1 MKKVVKRDGRK
12 VAFDATRIEQ
22 AVIAAMKE
30 AGTLDSVFASEL
42 AQNVMEE
49 CPDEIS
55 VEDIQDRVEKALMD
69 SPYKEVARAYI
80 IYRNKRTK
88 ARGAKTAQIIA
99 DIIATKK
106 NDITRE
112 NANMNADTPA
122 GMMMKFSSES
132 ARAYTDDYLISDEAE
147 QLVRDNILHIHD
159 KDYYP
164 TKSLTCI
171 QHPLDKLLNNGFAA
185 GHGESRAAKRI
196 ETASILG
203 CISMETVQN
212 RFCSLR

>member
-1 MKKVVKRDGRK
+1 MLTVIKRDGRE
-12 VAFDATRIEQ
+12 ASFDAVRIEQ

-30 AGTLDSVFASEL
+30 VGTIDSSFAVEL
-42 AQNVMEE
+42 AQKIMNQ
-49 CPDEIS
+49 CPNRVS
-55 VEDIQDRVEKALMD
+55 VEDIQDLVEKALMD
-69 SPYKEVARAYI
+69 SPYKDVARAYI

-132 ARAYTDDYLISDEAE
+132 GRAYTDDYLISDEAE
-147 QLVRDNILHIHD
+147 KLIEDNMFMIKTIIPPNPSPVFSTL
-159 KDYYP
+159 
-164 TKSLTCI
+164 
-171 QHPLDKLLNNGFAA
+171 
-185 GHGESRAAKRI
+185 
-196 ETASILG
+196 
-203 CISMETVQN
+203 
-212 RFCSLR
+212 

>member
-1 MKKVVKRDGRK
+1 MLTVIKRDGRK
-12 VAFDATRIEQ
+12 TAFDPSRIEQ

-30 AGTLDSVFASEL
+30 VGSIDSPFATEL
-42 AQNVMEE
+42 AQKVMKQ
-49 CPDEIS
+49 CPEEIS
-55 VEDIQDRVEKALMD
+55 VEDIQDRVEQALMD

-88 ARGAKTAQIIA
+88 ARGAKTAQIIS

-132 ARAYTDDYLISDEAE
+132 GRSYTDDYLISDEA
-147 QLVRDNILHIHD
+147 
-159 KDYYP
+159 
-164 TKSLTCI
+164 
-171 QHPLDKLLNNGFAA
+171 
-185 GHGESRAAKRI
+185 KRLI
-196 ETASILG
+196 EERTYCMFTIRTIIPQSH
-203 CISMETVQN
+203 
-212 RFCSLR
+212 